1 MTVVKQV
8 GDVHPKNP
16 NLVWTEYQPGKF
28 DYRNKNSIKPVGV
41 KPMDVKQLSVWAP
54 SAKTDS
60 LIIIAQSPKADAQK
74 RKVAY
79 DELEKRGHDMS
90 TIDTSGT
97 LDKFLNNQNKVNN
110 LLGNNNPT
118 PSPSPVVAGDEA
130 PVDED
135 GITEEWWLNKTDA
148 RVKKNFNLSTKSGRI
163 KYDHFLDKMKKKQ
176 KNYKNPVRV
185 MQDLARQYA
194 YFLKNEKAR
203 FMISAGGAGIG
214 KTYLFKTLSEY
225 LNIKPFDSTKD
236 APGDG
241 DYGYFEA
248 PNVSSAKQL
257 AGILKSHN
265 GKLLLFDDNDA
276 VLTDKRCAAMMKKA
290 TATGG
295 KRIVD
300 DPEDKTIN
308 FEFTGRIMIMTN
320 KDLATLSE
328 NEDTKAVISRA
339 TGGKSEIYLTVS
351 ETVDVLRDRFQKME
365 FDTVDRLDDTN
376 EDVQERAEVFHVIE
390 KNSKNIDPAQFTV
403 RNFESMI
410 LVRRAAENGNA
421 MADDTAINDLVG
433 THKQDWEEEAGY
445 LITKAQNDELFVES
459 TEDFSKAEETE
470 ENPFVKIVE
479 EQEVEKA
486 VEEEFSV
493 NFDNMD
499 IEKAETLLF
508 GE

>member
-1 MTVVKQV
+1 MAAVKQV

-28 DYRNKNSIKPVGV
+28 DWRNKNAGKPQGV
-41 KPMDVKQLSVWAP
+41 KPMNSQQLATWAP
-54 SAKTDS
+54 TAKTDS
-60 LIIIAQSPKADAQK
+60 LVTIAQAPNLDAQK

-79 DELEKRGHDMS
+79 DELEKRGYDMS

-97 LDKFLNNQNKVNN
+97 LDKFLNNQKKVNN
-110 LLGNNNPT
+110 LLGNGNPT
-118 PSPSPVVAGDEA
+118 PSSTPPVVNDETH
-130 PVDED
+130 ED
-135 GITEEWWLNKTDA
+135 DDVTEEWWLNKTDA
-148 RVKKNFNLSTKSGRI
+148 RVKKNFNLATKSGRI

-194 YFLKNEKAR
+194 YFLKNDKAR

-214 KTYLFKTLSEY
+214 KTYQFKVLSDY
-225 LNIKPFDSTKD
+225 FNIKPFDSTKD

-265 GKLLLFDDNDA
+265 GKLILFDDNDA

-351 ETVDVLRDRFQKME
+351 ETIDVLRDRFQKME
-365 FDTVDRLDDTN
+365 FDTVDRLDDPN
-376 EDVQERAEVFHVIE
+376 EDVQERVEVFHVIE

-421 MADDTAINDLVG
+421 MADDAAINDLIG

-459 TEDFSKAEETE
+459 TEDFSKAVEEE
-470 ENPFVKIVE
+470 GIVE

-493 NFDNMD
+493 NFDDMD